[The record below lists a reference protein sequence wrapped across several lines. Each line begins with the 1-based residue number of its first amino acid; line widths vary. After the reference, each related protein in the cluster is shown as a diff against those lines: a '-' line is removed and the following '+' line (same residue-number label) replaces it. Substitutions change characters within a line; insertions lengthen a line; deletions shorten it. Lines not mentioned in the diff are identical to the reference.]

1 MAFHDVKSLLQIYFF
16 FVVVV
21 VVVVFPILFL
31 VSRRSFTLVAD
42 YLVILVNYIIIIN
55 FTIIVLVCLGQDA
68 SLRTVAPV
76 LQGNVLPKLR
86 PDAFPTCHNVT
97 SCSSKP
103 AFLSALDK
111 YFLPDKFNFGL
122 S

>member
-16 FVVVV
+16 FVVV

-76 LQGNVLPKLR
+76 LQGNVLPKVR
-86 PDAFPTCHNVT
+86 MHFPHAITSTPDRLFVASF
-97 SCSSKP
+97 
-103 AFLSALDK
+103 D
-111 YFLPDKFNFGL
+111 LPWSTPPLYGMAA
-122 S
+122 